1 MNKKYYLKL
10 GNLYM
15 TKKAILILAFGFLL
29 TGIVLG
35 GLIFSSIKSKESFN
49 LLYFIF
55 ANVFIWF
62 FTFRSLK
69 NEVVEKSNE
78 K

>member
-1 MNKKYYLKL
+1 MNEKFYLKL
-10 GNLYM
+10 GHLYM

-29 TGIVLG
+29 SGIILG
-35 GLIFSSIKSKESFN
+35 GLIFSSIKSNESFN
-49 LLYFIF
+49 LMYFVF
-55 ANVFIWF
+55 ANIFIWF

-69 NEVVEKSNE
+69 NEVVEKSNL